1 MASTATE
8 WLTTT
13 FEPIWQTPIALAK
26 VLGVAEAGTMIGGLF
41 LVIASLELLRSS
53 GPLLSYVARLVVVA
67 AAAFFSATFFYGDFM
82 AAPAKAAYS
91 LIGMSEARH
100 STVLLTTLGAAGV
113 TLVYQAGR
121 RSAGAG
127 RAKPETATDRF
138 RARMM
143 AARNEKT
150 GRISDLGRVL
160 ALDTAGRIQLRQLTH
175 NAKKSTV
182 VVRPGGRLLPSIS
195 HTNGSRRSGWG

>member
-26 VLGVAEAGTMIGGLF
+26 VLGVAEAGTMLAGLF

-53 GPLLSYVARLVVVA
+53 GPFLSFIARLLVVA
-67 AAAFFSATFFYGDFM
+67 AGVFFGATFFYGDFM

-91 LIGMSEARH
+91 LIGMSETRH
-100 STVLLTTLGAAGV
+100 NTMLFTTLGAAGV

-121 RSAGAG
+121 RSANT
-127 RAKPETATDRF
+127 RTKPETATERF
-138 RARMM
+138 RARMA
-143 AARNEKT
+143 AARSEKM
-150 GRISDLGRVL
+150 GRISELGRTL
-160 ALDTAGRIQLRQLTH
+160 ALDTAGRIQLRQLTY
-175 NAKKSTV
+175 NAKKATV
-182 VVRPGGRLLPSIS
+182 TVRAGGRMLPSIS